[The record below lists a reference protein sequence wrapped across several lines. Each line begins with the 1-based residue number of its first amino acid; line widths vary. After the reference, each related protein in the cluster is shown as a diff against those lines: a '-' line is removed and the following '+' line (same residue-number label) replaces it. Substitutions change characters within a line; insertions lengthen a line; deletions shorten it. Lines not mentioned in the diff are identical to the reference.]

1 MKLTKIAVSV
11 VAVVAAVATGGSWYT
26 GKQVEE
32 RYQQLITQANTQL
45 KTAGVQYGIKAE
57 IKDVEL
63 TRHFFSSDAKYR
75 LEVDLGNG
83 ETLDFVGNDKIQHGP
98 LPLNRLAKL
107 NLSPVLMSMENNI
120 QTPEQFKKM
129 FGEKLGTGVANIS
142 YSGNTEGEFEL
153 SAAKFSDDNGTFEMT
168 PIKLE
173 YSYDQ
178 GAKNISGATQLE
190 SLKLKSADADFHI
203 QGLSYDF
210 HGVNSEE
217 YANLGLGKGNATVKA
232 IEFTTQDGL
241 SQIKDIVLKG
251 ENVLKGDRVVS
262 SGTLDAASFNL
273 EGVELGKWKLDL
285 AYDFDAKL
293 YDQVVPAFSDPNALD
308 NEQTGEMVLALL
320 SKSPK
325 FHINNFSFEKD
336 SGKFDLALLLNLVQF
351 DPQNVGDLNAV
362 IKALSQ
368 SKFTSNVSREYAED
382 IVRQVSMKQGLSE
395 EDAKAAAKQQT
406 EAVFLNAESN
416 GLKVENN
423 MLKLEL
429 NVDNGKVIFNGREL
443 SEDELQMA
451 LFMIM
456 MGAGSLSQ

>member
-1 MKLTKIAVSV
+1 M
-11 VAVVAAVATGGSWYT
+11 
-26 GKQVEE
+26 
-32 RYQQLITQANTQL
+32 
-45 KTAGVQYGIKAE
+45 
-57 IKDVEL
+57 
-63 TRHFFSSDAKYR
+63 
-75 LEVDLGNG
+75 
-83 ETLDFVGNDKIQHGP
+83 
-98 LPLNRLAKL
+98 
-107 NLSPVLMSMENNI
+107 LMSMENNI

-142 YSGNTEGEFEL
+142 YSGNTEGEFAL
-153 SAAKFSDDNGTFEMT
+153 SAAKFSDDNATFEMT

-210 HGVNSEE
+210 QGANSEE
-217 YANLGLGKGNATVKA
+217 YANLGLGKGNATIKA

-325 FHINNFSFEKD
+325 FHITNFSFEKD